1 MQSGFAAEVPGIG
14 AAGGSVCDLAQEL
27 SGVRAAWA
35 GATDQP
41 GEACGY
47 RELTAAYMA
56 MQDAWFAEIG
66 VHIEVLEDLCAGLD
80 TAARG
85 YEIADTD
92 AGNR

>member
-1 MQSGFAAEVPGIG
+1 MQSGFTAGTPEIDST
-14 AAGGSVCDLAQEL
+14 GGSVCDLAQEL

-47 RELTAAYMA
+47 RELTAAYTA

-66 VHIEVLEDLCAGLD
+66 VHVDVLEELCAGLR

-85 YEIADTD
+85 YEKAD
-92 AGNR
+92 GQ

>member
-1 MQSGFAAEVPGIG
+1 MQSGFAAEMPEID

-27 SGVRAAWA
+27 AGVRATWA

-47 RELTAAYMA
+47 RELTAAYTA

-66 VHIEVLEDLCAGLD
+66 VHVDVLEELCAGLD
-80 TAARG
+80 TAARS
-85 YEIADTD
+85 YEKADE
-92 AGNR
+92 R